1 MAIDYSG
8 TDDTYLV
15 DDKLVELGVCW
26 RRTVNPL
33 IDPFLSPDH

>member
-15 DDKLVELGVCW
+15 DDKLVELGVFDGVRW
-26 RRTVNPL
+26 
-33 IDPFLSPDH
+33 IH